1 LSRGPVETSSDGA
14 RVTIRVTPKA
24 SREGIGGLIENANGV
39 SAIKVAV
46 TAAPEDGKA
55 NQAVVKL
62 LAKAW
67 GVPKTS
73 VSVVV
78 GHTSRDK
85 VLSVAGSPVE
95 TARVLADWIGRGM
108 PT

>member
-1 LSRGPVETSSDGA
+1 LSRGPVEASSDGA

-24 SREGIGGLIENANGV
+24 AREGVGGLISNAAGIL
-39 SAIKVAV
+39 AIKVAV
-46 TAAPEDGKA
+46 TVAPEDGKA
-55 NQAVVKL
+55 NQAVIKL

-73 VSVVV
+73 VRVVV

-95 TARVLADWIGRGM
+95 TTRLLTEWIERGM

>member
-1 LSRGPVETSSDGA
+1 LRSGPVETASDGA

-24 SREGIGGLIENANGV
+24 SRAGVGGVIENAAGV
-39 SAIKVAV
+39 RAIKVAV
-46 TAAPEDGKA
+46 TTAPEDGKA
-55 NQAVVKL
+55 NQAVIKL

-85 VLSVAGSPVE
+85 VLSVAGSPAE
-95 TARVLADWIGRGM
+95 TTRLLTDWIERGM